1 MKKSNKSRNVV
12 VTKSTP
18 EAKRN
23 EAQRGYGQIFLQ
35 LKVIQK
41 CGNKSIY
48 LSSRHHERL
57 TRIVQTIGSD
67 KIPLY
72 AYLEN
77 ILEHHFEMF
86 EKAITDDFNEK
97 FKPIF

>member
-1 MKKSNKSRNVV
+1 MKKSNKSRNIV
-12 VTKSTP
+12 VTNSVSETTSNK
-18 EAKRN
+18 
-23 EAQRGYGQIFLQ
+23 AQIGYNQIFLQ
-35 LKVIQK
+35 LKVMQK
-41 CGNKSIY
+41 RGNKTIY
-48 LSSRHHERL
+48 LSSKHHERL